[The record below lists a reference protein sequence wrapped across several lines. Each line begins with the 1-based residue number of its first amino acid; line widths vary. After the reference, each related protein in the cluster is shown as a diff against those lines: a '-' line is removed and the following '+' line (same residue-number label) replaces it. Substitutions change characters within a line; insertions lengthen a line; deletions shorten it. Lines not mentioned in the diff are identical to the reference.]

1 MKDIV
6 VIGSGGFSKQ
16 VIEIIEQLNLIKPE
30 YKLLGIVDDNKSLVG
45 TEVLGYEVI
54 GDTDYIKKLSKQ
66 QKIQGV
72 IAIAD
77 GEIREHISRK
87 LNNVQWINLIHPSA
101 VVSNYT
107 KLGEGNIICAGVVI
121 NPECKMGN
129 HSHINIGSTLGH
141 DVLMLDYVTVMPG
154 SKVSG
159 NVNLKSKSM
168 VGTGATIIQGL
179 TIEENV
185 VLGAGTVV
193 TKNTKPNYLYVGVPA
208 KEKKILV
215 NS

>member
-16 VIEIIEQLNLIKPE
+16 VIEIIEQLNLINPE
-30 YKLLGIVDDNKSLVG
+30 YKLLGIIDDNKSLVG
-45 TEVLGYEVI
+45 TKVLGYEVI
-54 GDTDYIKKLSKQ
+54 GDTDYIKQLSKQ

-77 GEIREHISRK
+77 GEIKERISRK
-87 LNNVQWINLIHPSA
+87 LTDVQWINLIHPSA
-101 VVSNYT
+101 VVSKYT
-107 KLGEGNIICAGVVI
+107 KLGHGNIICAGVVI
-121 NPECKMGN
+121 NPESKIGN

-141 DVLMLDYVTVMPG
+141 DVLMSDYVTVMPG
-154 SKVSG
+154 SRISG
-159 NVNLKSKSM
+159 NVTLKSKSM

-179 TIEENV
+179 IIEENV

-193 TKNTKPNYLYVGVPA
+193 TKNTEPNYVYVGVPA

-215 NS
+215 HS